1 MPKLGMEP
9 IRKAQLIDATLES
22 VERYGLQNTTVATI
36 CKIAGLSPGII
47 SHYFGGKQQL
57 IEATVWYLIK
67 SLQTELLKKLNEQPG
82 VGHKE
87 RLNLLIDSNFSQIQ
101 TTTKAS
107 ATWLSFWAQACH
119 DPALAR
125 LQLINE
131 RRLFSNIKYSIKHL
145 VEEDVVDI
153 KSHTLAAM
161 IDGLWMRGSL
171 EYGTV
176 DLEQASS
183 ICKHFVNSL

>member
-67 SLQTELLKKLNEQPG
+67 SLQTELLKKLNDKSE

-87 RLNLLIDSNFSQIQ
+87 RLYLLIDSHFSQIQ

-119 DPALAR
+119 DPALAK
-125 LQLINE
+125 LKLINE
-131 RRLFSNIKYSIKHL
+131 RRMFSNIKFSVKHL
-145 VEEDVVDI
+145 VDEDLVDI

-161 IDGLWMRGSL
+161 IDGLWMRASL
-171 EYGTV
+171 DHGTV
-176 DLEQASS
+176 DLDEASS
-183 ICKHFVNSL
+183 ICKYFVDSL